1 MAYRKLADKD
11 LDAAIAD
18 TKEAIQRS
26 HDLLKVVAEKPI
38 TKGLT
43 AVAESTPAIIEKLE
57 DDLKKLEKARAKI
70 SEA

>member
-26 HDLLKVVAEKPI
+26 HDLLKVVAVE
-38 TKGLT
+38 GFG
-43 AVAESTPAIIEKLE
+43 VE
-57 DDLKKLEKARAKI
+57 
-70 SEA
+70 